1 MNRTFLLS
9 VLLSFQLIS
18 ITSVLGLS
26 NDSLTLDDLALNDR
40 IEFKLTSLGGHSG
53 YCLNIS
59 VKNNFEDTVG
69 IYIEPG
75 RVLVCDSSFMQDLIV
90 MRPLYFKVSP
100 GAESQ
105 NSIFAFCCRAKKM
118 SPSKNTRFENGYLDR
133 DGLGMLAAFV
143 SQGNYLP
150 ADIQSSVWVIS
161 DKHPIASICSQ
172 KVEASLALKKWLAEK
187 LKRPLPWYCIQYD
200 MQDTSVFQ
208 NKHLRVS
215 GNIKF
220 RVSHYSLVTVQI
232 RSKTGV
238 LVKTLQNNVA
248 CTAGEYD
255 YPLDIVVQGWPSGNY
270 EILIFEDGNRR
281 QTNQSFIL

>member
-1 MNRTFLLS
+1 MNQTFLLS
-9 VLLSFQLIS
+9 VLLGFQLIS
-18 ITSVLGLS
+18 TTAVLGLS
-26 NDSLTLDDLALNDR
+26 NDSLTLDDLALNDG

-53 YCLNIS
+53 YCLNLS
-59 VKNNFEDTVG
+59 VKNNSGDTVR

-90 MRPLYFKVSP
+90 MRALYFKVSP
-100 GAESQ
+100 REESQ
-105 NSIFAFCCRAKKM
+105 NSLFAFCCRAKKM
-118 SPSKNTRFENGYLDR
+118 SPSKNTRFEKGYLDR

-161 DKHPIASICSQ
+161 DKHPLASICSQ
-172 KVEASLALKKWLAEK
+172 KMGSSYALKKWLAEK
-187 LKRPLPWYCIQYD
+187 LKKPVPWYCIQYD

-215 GNIKF
+215 GSIKF

-255 YPLDIVVQGWPSGNY
+255 YPLDIDVQGWPSDNY
-270 EILIFEDGNRR
+270 EILIFEDGNRS

>member
-1 MNRTFLLS
+1 MRIFSLIIGF
-9 VLLSFQLIS
+9 VLLSGAILPAMAL
-18 ITSVLGLS
+18 V
-26 NDSLTLDDLALNDR
+26 NDSLTLDDLDNSAAISYSLQA
-40 IEFKLTSLGGHSG
+40 LGGHSG
-53 YCLNIS
+53 YCLTLS
-59 VKNNFEDTVG
+59 LKNNSGDTIG

-90 MRPLYFKVSP
+90 MRALYFKVSP
-100 GAESQ
+100 REESQ
-105 NSIFAFCCRAKKM
+105 NSLFAFCCRAKKM
-118 SPSKNTRFENGYLDR
+118 SPSKNTRFEKGYLDR

-161 DKHPIASICSQ
+161 DMHPIASICSQ
-172 KVEASLALKKWLAEK
+172 EMDSSHAIKKWLAEK

-232 RSKTGV
+232 RSKNG
-238 LVKTLQNNVA
+238 LLIKTLQNDVSCA
-248 CTAGEYD
+248 AGEFT
-255 YPLDIVVQGWPSGNY
+255 YPLDLDVKGWPSGNY